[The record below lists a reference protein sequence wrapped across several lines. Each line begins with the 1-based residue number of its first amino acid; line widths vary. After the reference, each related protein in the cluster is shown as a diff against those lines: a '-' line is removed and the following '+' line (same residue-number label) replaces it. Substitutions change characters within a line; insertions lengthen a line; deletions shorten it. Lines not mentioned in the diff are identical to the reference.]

1 MSYRD
6 KNLKDS
12 PREIARGTALAIKDV
27 NVSISYTKTNKLV
40 SALYMVTDVLD
51 RDEPLRSKLRTLAAE
66 IILDVHSSPL
76 QAKEKI
82 RAILSLLDIARE
94 VGMISGMNFSILSKE
109 FVNLQKSIQQYEYEL
124 NNLSSQPD
132 LSEFLKEESLP
143 SGESSSR
150 TFLSKDNGHPRYP
163 RVGIQKG
170 STLMGALRKIE
181 MSDRESSRSDIPKFH
196 RSEFDSLKK
205 DRRDEIAS
213 ILKIKGWST
222 ITDIKSNAQGPLLS
236 SGDKTL
242 QRELISMVK
251 DGVLNK
257 RGEKRWSQYS
267 LKQA

>member
-1 MSYRD
+1 
-6 KNLKDS
+6 
-12 PREIARGTALAIKDV
+12 
-27 NVSISYTKTNKLV
+27 
-40 SALYMVTDVLD
+40 
-51 RDEPLRSKLRTLAAE
+51 
-66 IILDVHSSPL
+66 
-76 QAKEKI
+76 
-82 RAILSLLDIARE
+82 
-94 VGMISGMNFSILSKE
+94 
-109 FVNLQKSIQQYEYEL
+109 
-124 NNLSSQPD
+124 
-132 LSEFLKEESLP
+132 
-143 SGESSSR
+143 
-150 TFLSKDNGHPRYP
+150 
-163 RVGIQKG
+163 
-170 STLMGALRKIE
+170 MGALRKIE